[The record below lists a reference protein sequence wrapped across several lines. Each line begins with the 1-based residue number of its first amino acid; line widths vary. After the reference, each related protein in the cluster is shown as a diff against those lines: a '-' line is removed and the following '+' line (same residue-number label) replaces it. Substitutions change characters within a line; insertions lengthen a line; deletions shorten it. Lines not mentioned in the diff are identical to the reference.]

1 MASSQPEALAHTW
14 EWSVQSPQG
23 SLQRTDKASHESKS
37 IWVPEESTRSCLQ
50 WQQGSKTLAPLTASL
65 PPSVPP
71 KPQRRSKVSTISEE
85 RGRGRQERGQAGGEG
100 GGRRGLYTERLRGW
114 LLPKAAGTSDM
125 GERDNSIVTESICE
139 SDGLR
144 MRARPGVCRFKIARG
159 EIESH

>member
-1 MASSQPEALAHTW
+1 MTVREMRGEEEKPE
-14 EWSVQSPQG
+14 
-23 SLQRTDKASHESKS
+23 
-37 IWVPEESTRSCLQ
+37 
-50 WQQGSKTLAPLTASL
+50 
-65 PPSVPP
+65 
-71 KPQRRSKVSTISEE
+71 
-85 RGRGRQERGQAGGEG
+85 GRGGGEG